1 MIMTLRH
8 ALLATSAVSM
18 LSFALADMARAQN
31 LAIEE
36 IVVSARKR
44 EESLQEV
51 PLAISAF
58 SSENLK
64 ELDIRGVY
72 ELQNFTPNFSFDKS
86 FGRRFDRPIIRGQ
99 SSVQASDVLASFFV
113 DGVYI
118 SGSIS
123 TVSTDALER
132 IEVLRGPQ
140 SALYGR
146 GAFAGAINYVT
157 KGPSDEFEGQ
167 VNTRVGSHD
176 DYKGA
181 IWMRG
186 PIVEGKLQ
194 YFLSGNWEYYGGQYR
209 NTYAG
214 NTGRSSGPENNFV
227 SVPTRADNSRLGKE
241 ETRDTTAKLRFIPT
255 ENFEINVKGSYA
267 KSYDSQFA
275 SVFIPASQNNCFRPG
290 IDPGVPNTARG
301 YRCGELEIGNLRPN
315 VNLPSVRDGVV
326 LSAVQSNPLLPNFGR
341 ILRYDPVALNN
352 FFTALDAAR
361 RDPNVLTPAQPGAL
375 AFTSPAFATGVP
387 LNIVGAGAKPGQYRT
402 VGMYIADMQYDY
414 QDWNILAQ
422 GTYNTDKATFNIDAD
437 RFPQLNPTSSTT
449 TTIET
454 SAGSQSIEINYDYSG
469 EFRVT
474 SPQQERLRGLAGIY
488 YYNRKSKT
496 RGRTLG
502 GNQVTGA
509 FFFEDGRDFNR
520 QFIKYKAAFAQAEY
534 DITDDLTLGVEARY
548 AQDKRGIPV
557 TPFNA
562 QTSRPVRSSSK
573 TFTPRVSLDYKV
585 NDDVLLYASFAEG
598 VLPGGFNQALFARN
612 AVIDTDFARLE
623 SQGKTQFDP
632 EKNLVYE
639 LGVKST
645 LMDGRLVFNGDVY
658 YIDWTAQ
665 KLNNTEPV
673 LAPNFN
679 VANPQD
685 PATALRVN
693 ANIQTNSGA
702 SRVQGIEFN
711 TTLLVTEQLT
721 LSAAYGMADH
731 VFKKA
736 NDLQIEQFTGVL
748 QDLTLANGGNAKG
761 KHSIN
766 APKHTATASAA
777 YKDDL
782 SADARWFV
790 RADMTYRTKLWTEV
804 HNVSHTGDRWGL
816 NSRLGVET
824 DSWRVDLYVN
834 NILNDKTPGSVFRGA
849 DGSALRYTANPA
861 QAPNALELSLP
872 RGREFGVTGQYSF

>member
-1 MIMTLRH
+1 MTFKRV
-8 ALLATSAVSM
+8 LLATSAGVIAM
-18 LSFALADMARAQN
+18 ATFADFAAAQIQ
-31 LAIEE
+31 IEE
-36 IVVSARKR
+36 IVVTARKR
-44 EESLQEV
+44 AENLQEI

-58 SSENLK
+58 SAENIK
-64 ELDIRGVY
+64 DLDIRGVY

-146 GAFAGAINYVT
+146 GAFAGAVNYVT
-157 KGPSDEFEGQ
+157 KAPSDEFEGQ
-167 VNTRVGSHD
+167 VNTRVGSHN

-181 IWMRG
+181 VWARG
-186 PIVEGKLQ
+186 PIVEGRLQ
-194 YFLSGNWEYYGGQYR
+194 FFLSGNWEYYGGQWR

-214 NTGRSSGPENNFV
+214 NTGVSSGPENNFV
-227 SVPTRADNSRLGKE
+227 SVPTRSDNSILGKE
-241 ETRDTTAKLRFIPT
+241 ETRDTTAKLRFLPA
-255 ENFEINVKGSYA
+255 ENFEINLKGSYA

-315 VNLPSVRDGVV
+315 VNLPSVRDGVR
-326 LSAVQSNPLLPNFGR
+326 LNAVQNNPLAPNFGR
-341 ILRYDPVALNN
+341 VLRYDPVALQA
-352 FFTALDAAR
+352 FYTALEAAR
-361 RDPNVLTPAQPGAL
+361 RDPTIPTPTQPAPL

-387 LNIVGAGAKPGQYRT
+387 LTIAAAGARPGQYRT
-402 VGMYIADMQYDY
+402 VGMYVADVQWDIG
-414 QDWNILAQ
+414 DWNTLAQ
-422 GTYNTDKATFNIDAD
+422 VTYNTDKATFNIDAD
-437 RFPQLNPTSSTT
+437 RFPQLNPVSSTT
-449 TTIET
+449 ATAET

-474 SPQQERLRGLAGIY
+474 SPQDQRVRGIAGAY

-502 GNQVTGA
+502 GNLVTGA
-509 FFFEDGRDFNR
+509 FFFEDGRDFSR
-520 QFIKYKAAFAQAEY
+520 QFIKYTAGFASMEF
-534 DITDDLTLGVEARY
+534 DITDDLKLGAEGRY

-557 TPFNA
+557 TALNTL
-562 QTSRPVRSSSK
+562 TSREVKSSIK

-585 NDDVLLYASFAEG
+585 NDDVLVYVSWAEG
-598 VLPGGFNQALFARN
+598 SLPGGFNQALFTRAN
-612 AVIDTDFARLE
+612 VIDSDFTRLE
-623 SQGKTQFDP
+623 SQGKTQFGP

-645 LMDGRLVFNGDVY
+645 LMDGRLVLNGDVF
-658 YIDWTAQ
+658 YIDWTKQ

-673 LAPNFN
+673 LAPNN
-679 VANPQD
+679 AAANPQD

-702 SRVQGIEFN
+702 SRVQGVEFS
-711 TTLLVTEQLT
+711 TSLLATEQIT
-721 LSAAYGMADH
+721 LSAAYGLADH
-731 VFKKA
+731 VFKAA
-736 NDLQIEQFTGVL
+736 NDLQIEQFTGVR

-766 APKHTATASAA
+766 APKHTFTASAA
-777 YKDDL
+777 YNDDL
-782 SADARWFV
+782 TADVQWFV
-790 RADMTYRTKLWTEV
+790 RADFSYRTKLWTEV
-804 HNVSHTGDRWGL
+804 HNVSHTGDRYGL
-816 NSRLGVET
+816 NSRIGVQT
-824 DSWRVDLYVN
+824 GTWKVDLYAN
-834 NILNDKTPGSVFRGA
+834 NILDDMSPTAVFRGA
-849 DGSALRYTANPA
+849 DGSTRRYVANPG

-872 RGREFGVTGQYSF
+872 RGREFGLTAQYNF